1 MSSESVEAFRG
12 LDVPQFQGLV
22 ARSAYKV
29 AGVVGVELDILNC
42 ATAQTTVSS
51 VTGLGHP

>member
-22 ARSAYKV
+22 LGSAYKV
-29 AGVVGVELDILNC
+29 AGVVGVELDIPDC

-51 VTGLGHP
+51 VTVLGHP

>member
-22 ARSAYKV
+22 MGSAYKV
-29 AGVVGVELDILNC
+29 AGVVGVELDIPDC

-51 VTGLGHP
+51 VTVLGHP

>member
-22 ARSAYKV
+22 AGSAYKV
-29 AGVVGVELDILNC
+29 AGVVGVELDIINC
-42 ATAQTTVSS
+42 ATAQTAVSS
-51 VTGLGHP
+51 PTILGHP